1 MPTATESRAAVLTA
15 VDELARLR
23 SLEMLDVLRR
33 GPEERFDR
41 ITRMAQ
47 QLFGVSAAA
56 VTLVTDRVQV
66 HKSQHGPMA
75 LGDGPREAA
84 FCDHT
89 IRDSA
94 MLVVEDATEDERFA
108 TNPSVVGS
116 PHIRFYAG
124 QPLEGPGGHR
134 VGALCLVDDRPRHFS
149 EAEQGLLAE
158 LASWVQREL
167 DRTAELDSAARVQ
180 QALLPRRVPEVAGY
194 EVAGMCLPAGSV
206 GGDFFDWYHAPDGQ
220 LVVTLADVMGKGL
233 PASIIMATVRAV
245 MRSTTRDGDPG
256 QALTRAAATLHEDLE
271 RTGRMVT
278 LCHARLDTVAHE
290 LHYAD
295 AGHGLML
302 LVRADGSAHRPQD
315 GGLPLGV
322 LPDQTWTEQVVQL
335 QPGDTAI
342 AFSDGLL
349 DLYDGTLDSLEQ
361 IADVVRDCVDA
372 THLVD
377 RFTVLARRLGV
388 RVDDVTVVAVRR
400 TT

>member
-1 MPTATESRAAVLTA
+1 MLTAIASVSAAPA
-15 VDELARLR
+15 VDEAARLR
-23 SLEMLDVLRR
+23 ALEMLDVLYK

-47 QLFGVSAAA
+47 QVFGVSAAA
-56 VTLVTDRVQV
+56 VTLVTDKVQV

-89 IRDSA
+89 IRDA
-94 MLVVEDATEDERFA
+94 QTFVVEDATVDERFA
-108 TNPSVVGS
+108 SNPSVVGS

-124 QPLEGPGGHR
+124 HPLQGAGGHR
-134 VGALCLVDDRPRHFS
+134 VGALCLVDERPRRFS
-149 EAEQGLLAE
+149 AEEQALLAE

-180 QALLPRRVPEVAGY
+180 TALLPRAVPQVPGY
-194 EVAGMCLPAGSV
+194 EIAGMCLPAGSV
-206 GGDFFDWYHAPDGQ
+206 GGDFYDWYRSPDGQ
-220 LVVTLADVMGKGL
+220 LVLTLADVMGKGL
-233 PASIIMATVRAV
+233 AASIIMATVRAV
-245 MRSTTRDGDPG
+245 MRSTARDGDPG
-256 QALTRAAATLHEDLE
+256 HAVTEAAATLHDDLD
-271 RTGRMVT
+271 RTGRLVT
-278 LCHARLDTVAHE
+278 LCHAQLDPERNE
-290 LHYAD
+290 LRYAD

-302 LVRADGSAHRPQD
+302 LVRADGTAHRPVA

-322 LPDQTWTEQVVQL
+322 LADQTWDEAVVHL
-335 QPGDTAI
+335 EPGDTAL

-361 IADVVRDCVDA
+361 IAEVVRDCVDA
-372 THLVD
+372 THVVD

-400 TT
+400 EP